1 MSHRWRENVRSCLV
15 IEEGEE
21 EEERAE
27 HGVVGEGEKE
37 EEVAECGL

>member
-21 EEERAE
+21 EEEMAE